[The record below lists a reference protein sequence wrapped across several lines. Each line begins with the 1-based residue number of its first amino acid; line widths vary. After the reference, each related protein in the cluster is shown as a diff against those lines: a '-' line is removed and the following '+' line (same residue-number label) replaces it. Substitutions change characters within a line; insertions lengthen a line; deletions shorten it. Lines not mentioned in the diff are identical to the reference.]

1 MFSLP
6 KLLTLALIILVVW
19 YGFKWI
25 SRVNRLRAEQA
36 RPVGRRAPGAAA
48 PGKGSRA
55 EEMEKC
61 RVCGVYVAPASAAAC
76 GRPDCPF

>member
-6 KLLTLALIILVVW
+6 KLLVLALVILAVW
-19 YGFKWI
+19 YGIKWV
-25 SRVNRLRAEQA
+25 SRANRLRAEQA
-36 RPVGRRAPGAAA
+36 RPVGRRAAAGAAR
-48 PGKGSRA
+48 S

-61 RVCGVYVAPASAAAC
+61 RVCGVYVAPASASAC

>member
-1 MFSLP
+1 MLSLP
-6 KLLTLALIILVVW
+6 KLLVFALVILAVW

-25 SRVNRLRAEQA
+25 SRASRLRAGEA
-36 RPVGRRAPGAAA
+36 RPVGRRSAAGAA
-48 PGKGSRA
+48 RA

-61 RVCGVYVAPASAAAC
+61 RVCGVYVAPASATAC